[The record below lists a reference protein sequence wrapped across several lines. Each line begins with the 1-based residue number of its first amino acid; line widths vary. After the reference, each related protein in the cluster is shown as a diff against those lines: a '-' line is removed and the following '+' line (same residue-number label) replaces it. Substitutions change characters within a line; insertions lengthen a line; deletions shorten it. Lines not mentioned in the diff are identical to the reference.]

1 VVLAGQCWLV
11 VFRYDCD
18 PYNAPIMKSRLKYAF
33 LLALC
38 GVLPAAGQTNAI
50 DAKQAVLNI
59 QHDGSQGRVLVN
71 GVPVLNFSSTRV
83 PEGGPLTDSFGTL
96 ALFAKNGPN
105 AVTVEAQP
113 EKGQTKA
120 TTVVIGIVATGSLS
134 DLDHPTFK
142 ETIAGSGKIEK
153 TIVLKN
159 VPKWAFLEV
168 QLFTGNKDEV
178 LVAVRA
184 LHKTFAD
191 HDAKAIE
198 AGLKPMYNDL
208 VGYMGET
215 AMGTPAQFAAN
226 LSEAATEAKLQPL
239 PANLKVESAYE
250 GRLFIV
256 TDAGGKAPI
265 QLASKKLT
273 KSGHPEWTMETGEYW
288 IHRPD
293 GWFVIRQ

>member
-1 VVLAGQCWLV
+1 
-11 VFRYDCD
+11 
-18 PYNAPIMKSRLKYAF
+18 MKSQLKYAF

-38 GVLPAAGQTNAI
+38 GVLPAAGQTPAI
-50 DAKQAVLNI
+50 DAKQALLNI
-59 QHDGSQGRVLVN
+59 QHDGSQGQVLVN
-71 GVPVLNFSSTRV
+71 GIPVLNFSSQLAS
-83 PEGGPLTDSFGTL
+83 EGGPMTDSFGTL
-96 ALFAKNGPN
+96 ALFARNGPN
-105 AVTVEAQP
+105 AVVVEARP

-120 TTVVIGIVATGSLS
+120 TTVVIGIIATGSIG
-134 DLDHPTFK
+134 DLDHPIFS
-142 ETIAGSGKIEK
+142 ETINGSGKVEK
-153 TIVLKN
+153 TMVLKN
-159 VPKWAFLEV
+159 VPKWAFLQV
-168 QLFTGNKDEV
+168 QPFTGNKDEV

-184 LHKTFAD
+184 MHKTFAD

-198 AGLKPMYNDL
+198 AALKPMYNDL
-208 VGYMGET
+208 LGYLGAT
-215 AMGTPAQFAAN
+215 ALGTPAQFAAN

-239 PANLKVESAYE
+239 PANLQVMSAYA

-256 TDAGGKAPI
+256 TDAAGKAPI